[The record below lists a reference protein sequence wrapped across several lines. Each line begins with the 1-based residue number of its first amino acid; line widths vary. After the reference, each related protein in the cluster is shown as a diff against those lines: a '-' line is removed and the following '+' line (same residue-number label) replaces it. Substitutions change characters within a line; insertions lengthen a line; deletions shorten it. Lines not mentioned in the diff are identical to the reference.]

1 MLSVDNGSSNTNN
14 KPLLSGLS
22 LALSKSDFMNL
33 QDISL
38 RIKAFREPLREI
50 MRNASVSPTNDA
62 TTTTTTQPAVHS
74 ERSSMLARVKE
85 HLDATQRAL
94 QDYFL
99 ALPGAAAHSSTIK
112 AAMAP
117 PARSSLDRKPLHLD
131 SPGRSRSSTQGS
143 QDSAASRSSRS
154 ISLSSQHPN
163 KLDTSARQPTSIPPM
178 PTPTG
183 TNTIER
189 AISRVWRDTQLLN
202 APAKPAS
209 EMYVRLGK
217 RHMASLEERV
227 PQIPIRQ
234 LIGNGNPINI
244 VDLVNSLFRSSVP
257 DNEASLLTKHLES
270 IPPGI
275 VACAIAN
282 SAGQLFQRL
291 TPDSVKRYARPSSS
305 QATPSPSNSGSALP
319 VLRLLSD
326 HANFLTRF
334 MEMSITYPLQSAQ
347 RARRIEWWTV
357 VACLLRELG
366 DYESLSSLVC
376 VFSSNVIG
384 RLRESWDLVSSQCK
398 AAIRFILDRVLKIH
412 PNYSNYREELQLR
425 VKRIQTRRK
434 KRANT
439 VTSEGG
445 ANVSSVM
452 GDKNTEYDFDDGF
465 SLDFDCAVAIS
476 SPDLCSSMN
485 EHYVNSCVFSKESFD
500 LPTARSLIPIVA
512 VLLKD
517 AISSEAAGAPPGVDQ
532 ATYVPSW
539 LLVVDSCASQ
549 DLPLPLDHFM
559 LRRIFATELSSHSS
573 LTQPTSLSTPRTIA
587 TSLLKRMPRRHS
599 STADRGGASG
609 SGAMR
614 ELSLSECRVQSAD
627 QPPNILDLMAHL
639 LYSAAGHP
647 CVGCSVGAPLEELHV
662 ATSGQLAVLVASLL
676 LFAEPWVPCEH
687 LSRLGDLREPRI
699 QPSPHLSKTPQYASL
714 GRSSMSSSAIGG
726 SSEARSHER
735 PWLMSFKL
743 SDTADSARYSTTTKP
758 TAKTANAAAIVSVAS
773 SKHSSIDSVRKTS
786 TDSDT
791 TCVNRP
797 PSPSLLTQFAR
808 ISDASS
814 ERASR
819 PSADIAV
826 APAAADPSVPASVE
840 PHRSLSLQSTHSTTL
855 PHLPPLPVDAKS
867 PPLPMTEMPTWL
879 PTATAAIDAP
889 MAAKSPQMP
898 RSRSLPTDV
907 NVSAPPPPPLPALP
921 MPKFQPSGQQ
931 AMSPP
936 LMASVGLAPP
946 PPLPMLGG
954 MPPAVGMKHPESISA
969 EAQMLLSFEARS
981 RHR

>member
-1 MLSVDNGSSNTNN
+1 NSSNSNNYYN

-22 LALSKSDFMNL
+22 LMLSKSDFMNL

-38 RIKAFREPLREI
+38 KIKTFREPLREI
-50 MRNASVSPTNDA
+50 MRNAAVSTSDSA
-62 TTTTTTQPAVHS
+62 TTSQPPADPGRMS
-74 ERSSMLARVKE
+74 LLARVKE
-85 HLDATQRAL
+85 HLDATQRVL
-94 QDYFL
+94 QDYLL
-99 ALPGAAAHSSTIK
+99 ALPGAAAHSSAIK
-112 AAMAP
+112 AAMMT
-117 PARSSLDRKPLHLD
+117 PARNSADRKPLHLD
-131 SPGRSRSSTQGS
+131 SPSRSRSSTQGS
-143 QDSAASRSSRS
+143 QDSTASRSSRS
-154 ISLSSQHPN
+154 ISLSSSQYPMPAY
-163 KLDTSARQPTSIPPM
+163 KPDGSRQPGGAVPQMPIPM
-178 PTPTG
+178 QAG

-202 APAKPAS
+202 APAKSAS

-234 LIGNGNPINI
+234 LIGNGKPINI

-257 DNEASLLTKHLES
+257 DNEASLLTKHLET

-291 TPDSVKRYARPSSS
+291 TPDSVKRYARPSS
-305 QATPSPSNSGSALP
+305 QATPSPSYSGSALP

-326 HANFLTRF
+326 HANFLTRL
-334 MEMSITYPLQSAQ
+334 MEMSITYPLQAAQ

-366 DYESLSSLVC
+366 DYESLSSLIC

-425 VKRIQTRRK
+425 VKRIQTRRR

-439 VTSEGG
+439 VTSTTSEGG
-445 ANVSSVM
+445 AASVL
-452 GDKNTEYDFDDGF
+452 GDNSTEYEFDDGT
-465 SLDFDCAVAIS
+465 SLDFDCAVAIN

-517 AISSEAAGAPPGVDQ
+517 AVSSEAAGIPPGADQ
-532 ATYVPSW
+532 ATYVPAWS
-539 LLVVDSCASQ
+539 LIIDSCASQ

-559 LRRIFATELSSHSS
+559 LRRIFATELSLHSS

-599 STADRGGASG
+599 SNADRGGGANG
-609 SGAMR
+609 GGAMR

-662 ATSGQLAVLVASLL
+662 ATSGQLAVLVTSLL

-687 LSRLGDLREPRI
+687 LSRLGDIREPRI
-699 QPSPHLSKTPQYASL
+699 QPSPHMSKTPHQ
-714 GRSSMSSSAIGG
+714 
-726 SSEARSHER
+726 
-735 PWLMSFKL
+735 W
-743 SDTADSARYSTTTKP
+743 
-758 TAKTANAAAIVSVAS
+758 
-773 SKHSSIDSVRKTS
+773 
-786 TDSDT
+786 
-791 TCVNRP
+791 
-797 PSPSLLTQFAR
+797 Q
-808 ISDASS
+808 
-814 ERASR
+814 
-819 PSADIAV
+819 
-826 APAAADPSVPASVE
+826 
-840 PHRSLSLQSTHSTTL
+840 
-855 PHLPPLPVDAKS
+855 
-867 PPLPMTEMPTWL
+867 
-879 PTATAAIDAP
+879 
-889 MAAKSPQMP
+889 
-898 RSRSLPTDV
+898 
-907 NVSAPPPPPLPALP
+907 
-921 MPKFQPSGQQ
+921 
-931 AMSPP
+931 
-936 LMASVGLAPP
+936 
-946 PPLPMLGG
+946 
-954 MPPAVGMKHPESISA
+954 
-969 EAQMLLSFEARS
+969 
-981 RHR
+981 